1 MDELRESHDSSYTI
15 QEIFSQKYDIMIRY
29 LWSRIY
35 EEMNTLKQIYNR
47 RLKEQKP
54 VIEAFLSWLDQLHP
68 ESGDRLI
75 KAINYS
81 NGCRPFMMNYLK
93 DGACSLSNNLSG
105 NSIRPLVVGR
115 KNWLFCD
122 TPAGADASMKI
133 YSMIET
139 AKVNELDP
147 LKYLSFLLE
156 HRPGAEMSDEELEQF
171 APWSKLAQKIC
182 K

>member
-1 MDELRESHDSSYTI
+1 MLCCKIDKRKNTSYL
-15 QEIFSQKYDIMIRY
+15 SNNCKYDVFYNYVKILNLM
-29 LWSRIY
+29 
-35 EEMNTLKQIYNR
+35 TL
-47 RLKEQKP
+47 

-93 DGACSLSNNLSG
+93 DGACSLSNNLSE

-122 TPAGADASMKI
+122 TPAGAEASMKI

-139 AKVNELDP
+139 AKANELDP

-156 HRPGAEMSDEELEQF
+156 HRPGAEMSDGELEQF
-171 APWSKLAQKIC
+171 APWSKLAQETC

>member
-1 MDELRESHDSSYTI
+1 MSCPCPYTVRNNKVPEAQRCCCWAHIRRYWLRAIPKGHEKDYTHPAVQGFLYCNKLFEYERSYR
-15 QEIFSQKYDIMIRY
+15 EKGLSP
-29 LWSRIY
+29 
-35 EEMNTLKQIYNR
+35 KQIYNR
-47 RLKEQKP
+47 RLKGQKP

-93 DGACSLSNNLSG
+93 DGACSLSNNLSE

-122 TPAGADASMKI
+122 TPAGCRCQYENLFYDRNGKS
-133 YSMIET
+133 
-139 AKVNELDP
+139 
-147 LKYLSFLLE
+147 
-156 HRPGAEMSDEELEQF
+156 Q
-171 APWSKLAQKIC
+171 
-182 K
+182 

>member
-1 MDELRESHDSSYTI
+1 MINCIQFCIYFVTI
-15 QEIFSQKYDIMIRY
+15 
-29 LWSRIY
+29 
-35 EEMNTLKQIYNR
+35 
-47 RLKEQKP
+47 
-54 VIEAFLSWLDQLHP
+54 LSWLDQLHP

-75 KAINYS
+75 NAINYS

-93 DGACSLSNNLSG
+93 DGACSLSNNLSE

-139 AKVNELDP
+139 AKANELDP

-156 HRPGAEMSDEELEQF
+156 HRPSAEMSDEELEQF
-171 APWSKLAQKIC
+171 APWSELTQKTC